1 MKARRADRILTGFVS
16 PAWFVNTAFAGSLV
30 TPVEMTVTIV
40 TIVAIV
46 TMATMVVIG
55 GAGGVD
61 LAYRITSTVLLCK
74 ILTTPVGTVGNNA
87 VLIEID
93 LFHDDKIVLC
103 FSLRIS
109 KIAVYKQK

>member
-1 MKARRADRILTGFVS
+1 MKARRADRTLTGFVS
-16 PAWFVNTAFAGSLV
+16 PAWFVNTTFAGILV

-40 TIVAIV
+40 T
-46 TMATMVVIG
+46 MATMVVIG
-55 GAGGVD
+55 GDGGVD

-74 ILTTPVGTVGNNA
+74 FLTTPVGTVGDNV

-103 FSLRIS
+103 FSLPIS
-109 KIAVYKQK
+109 